1 MHGNRL
7 LKSGIVKV
15 HNGGGNT
22 IMQHIDAAR
31 FVKLLQSNDGEELCV
46 IDVREPEEWDYYHL
60 EEARLIPM
68 NTIPGRLDDIP
79 DDRDV
84 YVVCAHGVRS
94 QMVCG
99 FLEQQ
104 GRRNVIN
111 VIGGMAAVGA
121 QLGFQYD

>member
-1 MHGNRL
+1 
-7 LKSGIVKV
+7 
-15 HNGGGNT
+15 
-22 IMQHIDAAR
+22 MQHIDAAG
-31 FVKLLQSNDGEELCV
+31 FVKLLQSEEGKELCV

-60 EEARLIPM
+60 EEARLMPM
-68 NTIPGRLDDIP
+68 NTIPAQLDDIP

-84 YVVCAHGVRS
+84 YIVCAHGVRS

-104 GRRNVIN
+104 GRHNAIN
-111 VIGGMAAVGA
+111 VIGGMAAVAA